1 MKITTKALRAAWAY
15 TGIACMYTNNHLTI
29 FQASEIDRNFVE
41 TIIKKNK
48 KIFLAYISTKDKI

>member
-1 MKITTKALRAAWAY
+1 MKICGLHVHILVLRA
-15 TGIACMYTNNHLTI
+15 CTNNHLII

-41 TIIKKNK
+41 TIIKKK